1 MSSRVIR
8 MALIILVGVRLSGLL
23 ASLGAETPGPEK
35 ALVSLWDLAQS
46 KQTVHR
52 FSTLFTAQ
60 NVRDH
65 LATEEGLAAAIAWC
79 RQTAV
84 TKVYLE
90 TFRSKYTAGRE
101 TLQRARDRFRSE
113 GFAVSGCVT
122 TTIVGKQSTGWNLIS
137 CYTDP
142 ATQDKLQQVFEYTAG
157 LFDEIMID
165 DFWFTDCKCQDCEA
179 GRQSKRVAIGD
190 KTYPVTGNTW
200 EDYRCELLVRLSQD
214 RILGPARQVNPNVK
228 IIIKYPQWYD
238 NFHERG
244 YDVVR
249 ETADFDRI
257 WVGTETRDYNDK
269 QWGGTVQYEAY
280 FIMRW
285 LGGIGGTK
293 CGGGWYDPYGT
304 TEPTYVEQA
313 RQTILGGARESLL
326 FCYGSLLKDTGPKNV
341 KALRANVPEL
351 LAVAEQ
357 VAGRK
362 AIGIAAYKPPN
373 SHPENERRVYDFVGM
388 MGLPLVPCHDF
399 PTDAKAAFFSIHALK
414 DPKLAEQVSAFIAA
428 GKPMLVT
435 DGLAAALAGKVTL
448 DVPNVRVLPVKGD
461 PKSLL
466 TLPQAEL
473 DAIRQLL
480 LQPFSRRFEAPN
492 RVALYLFEDG
502 GYVIE
507 NFGDER
513 VTVKLDG
520 KPHELAPREWT
531 YHWKP

>member
-1 MSSRVIR
+1 MASRVIR
-8 MALIILVGVRLSGLL
+8 MALIIVVGIRLSGLL
-23 ASLGAETPGPEK
+23 ASLGAETQGPEK
-35 ALVSLWDLAQS
+35 APVSLWDLAQS

-90 TFRSKYTAGRE
+90 TFRSKYTAERE

-142 ATQDKLQQVFEYTAG
+142 ATQDKLQQIFEYTAG

-214 RILGPARQVNPNVK
+214 RILGPARRVNPQVS

-249 ETADFDRI
+249 ETERALEF
-257 WVGTETRDYNDK
+257 
-269 QWGGTVQYEAY
+269 
-280 FIMRW
+280 
-285 LGGIGGTK
+285 
-293 CGGGWYDPYGT
+293 
-304 TEPTYVEQA
+304 VE
-313 RQTILGGARESLL
+313 
-326 FCYGSLLKDTGPKNV
+326 
-341 KALRANVPEL
+341 
-351 LAVAEQ
+351 
-357 VAGRK
+357 
-362 AIGIAAYKPPN
+362 
-373 SHPENERRVYDFVGM
+373 
-388 MGLPLVPCHDF
+388 
-399 PTDAKAAFFSIHALK
+399 
-414 DPKLAEQVSAFIAA
+414 
-428 GKPMLVT
+428 
-435 DGLAAALAGKVTL
+435 
-448 DVPNVRVLPVKGD
+448 
-461 PKSLL
+461 
-466 TLPQAEL
+466 
-473 DAIRQLL
+473 
-480 LQPFSRRFEAPN
+480 
-492 RVALYLFEDG
+492 
-502 GYVIE
+502 
-507 NFGDER
+507 
-513 VTVKLDG
+513 
-520 KPHELAPREWT
+520 
-531 YHWKP
+531 